1 MSTLAKARSNSRLRL
16 RGCVNAELQPL
27 SPKYTS
33 LRKRLWAK
41 SNSVHTCEESFGEP
55 ENIMK
60 KEKTSKTQ
68 QQADDEMRSEYDFRD
83 GCVANTVKPIG
94 AGIR

>member
-1 MSTLAKARSNSRLRL
+1 M
-16 RGCVNAELQPL
+16 
-27 SPKYTS
+27 
-33 LRKRLWAK
+33 
-41 SNSVHTCEESFGEP
+41 HTCEESFGEP